1 MEQPYPEKA
10 SLIRLGTWALVLILA
25 WSTLLI
31 YVVGSRLSI
40 NPVQPWRQDVV
51 RIRRLIPQG
60 WAFFTRDPQA
70 SRVFPFRKQGR
81 WRSVSLGPHALP
93 SNIFGLSMRHRAQR
107 FEMAILVR
115 QIPQEAWRPCDE
127 SPVACL
133 ESAPEVAV
141 RNTFPR
147 PTLCGDVG
155 LIRQKPLPWSRRAS
169 SRTVIMPSTVVRLE
183 AACD

>member
-40 NPVQPWRQDVV
+40 NPVRPWRQDVV
-51 RIRRLIPQG
+51 RIRRLVPQG

-70 SRVFPFRKQGR
+70 SRMFPFGRQRR

-133 ESAPEVAV
+133 ESAPKVAV

-147 PTLCGDVG
+147 KTLCGDVG
-155 LIRQKPLPWSRRAS
+155 LVRQKPLPWSRHAS
-169 SRTVIMPSTVVRLE
+169 SQTVIMPSTVARLE

>member
-1 MEQPYPEKA
+1 VEQPHPEKA

-25 WSTLLI
+25 WSTLLV
-31 YVVGSRLSI
+31 YVIGSRFSI
-40 NPVQPWRQDVV
+40 NPVRPWRQDVL

-70 SRVFPFRKQGR
+70 SRVFPFRR
-81 WRSVSLGPHALP
+81 HETWTSASLGPHALP

-107 FEMAILVR
+107 FEMFVLVR
-115 QIPQEAWRPCDE
+115 KIPQEAWRRCDE

-133 ESAPEVAV
+133 ESTPEVAV

-155 LIRQKPLPWSRRAS
+155 LVRQKPLPWSRRAS
-169 SRTVIMPSTVVRLE
+169 SQSVIMPSTVVRLE